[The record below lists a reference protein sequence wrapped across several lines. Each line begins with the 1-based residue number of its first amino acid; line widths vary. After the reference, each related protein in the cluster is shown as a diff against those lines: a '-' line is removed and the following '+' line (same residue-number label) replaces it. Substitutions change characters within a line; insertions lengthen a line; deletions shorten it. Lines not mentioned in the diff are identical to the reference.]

1 MGNIEICMSSE
12 RHQSQ
17 NHNHDNDGDDGKE
30 ECDQQPHQQSL
41 KEIQNAYFCKPISD
55 ETNNGNNKESGS
67 KITAKHPI
75 ENLQNL

>member
-30 ECDQQPHQQSL
+30 ECDQ
-41 KEIQNAYFCKPISD
+41 
-55 ETNNGNNKESGS
+55 
-67 KITAKHPI
+67 
-75 ENLQNL
+75 